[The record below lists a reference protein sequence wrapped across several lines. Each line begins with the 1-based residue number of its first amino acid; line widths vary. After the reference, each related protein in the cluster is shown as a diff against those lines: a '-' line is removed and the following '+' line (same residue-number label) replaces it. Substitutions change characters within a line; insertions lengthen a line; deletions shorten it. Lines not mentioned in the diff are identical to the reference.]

1 MKISYPHQVE
11 LINASKFGIEHVEMT
26 IEKLKAECPDAFHT
40 ASTLVKRRFHHQPTS
55 DTPCRG
61 FVADRDS

>member
-11 LINASKFGIEHVEMT
+11 LINASKFGIEHIEMT

-40 ASTLVKRRFHHQPTS
+40 DSTLVKRRFHHRPAS

>member
-11 LINASKFGIEHVEMT
+11 LINASKFGIEHIEMT

-40 ASTLVKRRFHHQPTS
+40 DSTLVKRKFHHKPTS
-55 DTPCRG
+55 ETPCRD
-61 FVADRDS
+61 FVTERVS

>member
-1 MKISYPHQVE
+1 VTISYPHQIE
-11 LINASKFGIEHVEMT
+11 LINASKIGIEHIDMT
-26 IEKLKAECPDAFHT
+26 IEKFKAECPDVFHT
-40 ASTLVKRRFHHQPTS
+40 DSTLGERRFHHKPTT

>member
-11 LINASKFGIEHVEMT
+11 LINASKFGIEHVEMM
-26 IEKLKAECPDAFHT
+26 IEKLKVECPDAFHT
-40 ASTLVKRRFHHQPTS
+40 DSTLVKRRFHHKPTS
-55 DTPCRG
+55 DTPCGG

>member
-1 MKISYPHQVE
+1 MISYPYRTE
-11 LINASKFGIEHVEMT
+11 LINASKIGIEHIDMT

-40 ASTLVKRRFHHQPTS
+40 DSTLGKRRFHHKPTT

>member
-1 MKISYPHQVE
+1 MKISYPHQIE
-11 LINASKFGIEHVEMT
+11 LINASKFGIEHIDMT
-26 IEKLKAECPDAFHT
+26 IENLKAECPEAFHT
-40 ASTLVKRRFHHQPTS
+40 DCTLVKRRFHHKPTS

>member
-1 MKISYPHQVE
+1 MKISYPHKVE
-11 LINASKFGIEHVEMT
+11 LINASKIGIEHVDMA

-40 ASTLVKRRFHHQPTS
+40 ASTLVKRVFHHKVTC
-55 DTPCRG
+55 DAACRG